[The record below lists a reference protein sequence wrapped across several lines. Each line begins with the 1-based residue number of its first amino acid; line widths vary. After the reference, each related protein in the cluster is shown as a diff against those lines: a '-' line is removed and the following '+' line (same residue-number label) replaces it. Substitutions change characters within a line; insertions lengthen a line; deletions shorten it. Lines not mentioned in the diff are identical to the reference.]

1 MLDRRENSVVEQ
13 QDKWTFLDGD
23 RGGDQV
29 VKLREGVDG
38 LDGILVLAALVV

>member
-1 MLDRRENSVVEQ
+1 MLDRRENSALEQ

-23 RGGDQV
+23 WGGNLV

-38 LDGILVLAALVV
+38 LDGISVLAALVV